1 MSESHGLSFLK
12 ATLACAKMERDAAIL
27 KVEKLEELI
36 KNGGEEESEEGP
48 KKKRKMPVKVR

>member
-1 MSESHGLSFLK
+1 
-12 ATLACAKMERDAAIL
+12 MERDAAIL